1 VGGWKNDEGR
11 KWIISQV
18 EKTRV
23 NEWRNNFYFFFK
35 KKEKEKRK
43 RERERERENKS
54 HFSDIFG
61 HYSYHGNWYLI
72 FLFFYFLFL
81 KKNLL

>member
-23 NEWRNNFYFFFK
+23 NEW
-35 KKEKEKRK
+35 
-43 RERERERENKS
+43 
-54 HFSDIFG
+54 
-61 HYSYHGNWYLI
+61 
-72 FLFFYFLFL
+72 
-81 KKNLL
+81 